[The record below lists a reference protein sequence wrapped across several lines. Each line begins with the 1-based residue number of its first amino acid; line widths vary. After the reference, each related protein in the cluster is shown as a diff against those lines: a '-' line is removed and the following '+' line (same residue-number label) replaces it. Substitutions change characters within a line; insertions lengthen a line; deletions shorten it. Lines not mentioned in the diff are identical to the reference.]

1 MVQVDPDTVKKYSD
15 ISDRQIS
22 GYNPITVP
30 IERHDGAFDGRLGS
44 LTRSHYLW
52 CLEAGRAMLHSPPA
66 PTHLIVLPN
75 SATSPMYLTVPEING
90 ILRRVL
96 YPPPIC
102 YMSSHTCPL

>member
-1 MVQVDPDTVKKYSD
+1 MVQVDPDTVKKFSD

-30 IERHDGAFDGRLGS
+30 IERHDAMMELSTAGS
-44 LTRSHYLW
+44 VHYLW